1 MARHGIY
8 IGNRKIIARYIG
20 DKLVWRG
27 LRLLHSGNHNINYD
41 RNNRLLVISGMQ
53 NLANIKTIEINGH
66 QIGISQSENRYG
78 TAFLTFSDS
87 VAEFERKTGF
97 QQYRSYYGSVAIKI
111 FGG

>member
-1 MARHGIY
+1 MVRYGIY

-20 DKLVWRG
+20 DKLVWQG

-41 RNNRLLVISGMQ
+41 RKSRLLIINGIQ
-53 NLANIKTIEINGH
+53 NLDNIKTIEINGH

-78 TAFLTFSDS
+78 TAFLTFLDS

-111 FGG
+111 YGG